1 MVLDIGGNMFNK
13 IVLIF
18 IVAVFAFSSM
28 ASASVIVL
36 DKAIAI
42 VNKEVITWSELYKA
56 MEFEASDAVKAMP
69 SAQKQK
75 VFKDNEAVFLETM
88 IDMKLQLQE
97 AEKHGITASP
107 DAVNKAIDGIKKK
120 YSMSDAAFEAA
131 IKSEGF
137 TLKEYRNKLSE
148 QITINRLIDQ
158 EVRGKIV
165 VSDKDIDNYMK
176 DNKDVL
182 KDSEGYALSHIF
194 FKKIDDKKQLEDRA
208 AEVYRKLK
216 AGADFAEVARQ
227 YSEDSSARSGGDLGF
242 IKRSDMSKEFLDV
255 VSTMKQGDTSLPFWS
270 GNGLHILK
278 LNEIRV
284 FTNPQEEREVLRR
297 KIAEELFQKEYRI
310 WIKSLRE
317 NSYVEIKL

>member
-1 MVLDIGGNMFNK
+1 MILGIGGKMFKKMVLI
-13 IVLIF
+13 L
-18 IVAVFAFSSM
+18 IVAVFAFSST
-28 ASASVIVL
+28 AYPSVIVL
-36 DKAIAI
+36 DKAVAI
-42 VNKEVITWSELYKA
+42 INKEVITWSELYKA

-75 VFKDNEAVFLETM
+75 IFKDNEAAFLETM

-97 AEKHGITASP
+97 ADKHGITASP
-107 DAVNKAIDGIKKK
+107 DAVNKAIEGIKKK
-120 YSMSDAAFEAA
+120 HSMPDAAFEAA

-137 TLKEYRNKLSE
+137 TLKEYRNKLFE

-176 DNKDVL
+176 GNKDTL
-182 KDSEGYALSHIF
+182 KDREGYSVSHIF
-194 FKKIDDKKQLEDRA
+194 FKKTDDKKKVEDRA
-208 AEVYRKLK
+208 AEAYQKLK
-216 AGADFAEVARQ
+216 SGGDFAEVARQ
-227 YSEDSSARSGGDLGF
+227 YSEDLSARSGGDLGF
-242 IKRSDMSKEFLDV
+242 IKRTDMSKEFLDII
-255 VSTMKQGDTSLPFWS
+255 STMKQGDISLPFWS

-278 LNEIRV
+278 LNETIV
-284 FTNPQEEREVLRR
+284 FTNPQEEREILRR
-297 KIAEELFQKEYRI
+297 KIAEELFQREYKS